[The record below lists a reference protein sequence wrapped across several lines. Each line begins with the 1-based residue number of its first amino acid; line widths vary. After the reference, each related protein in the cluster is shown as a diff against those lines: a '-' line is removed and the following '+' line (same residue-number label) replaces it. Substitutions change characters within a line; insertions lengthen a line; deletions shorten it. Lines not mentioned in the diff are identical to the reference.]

1 MATETRAP
9 HVSGIARAQM
19 PALIIGVIGIAG
31 SIAGFAT
38 NRPEFFKA
46 WLAPFVF
53 WFLIAAGALA
63 VLMLQYVTGGEWGV
77 LIRRPLGAA
86 ARTIPIFLLFAIP
99 LVVGLPDI
107 FVWANPD
114 WAAHEP
120 TMQQALHPGTSV
132 PVGQSWKD
140 AAPTIPQ
147 KSVWLKPGFWIGRL
161 VFYFAL
167 WSFWAW
173 RIRVLSLDFAKTRS
187 PYTELSRRK
196 LSAAGLLMIVLTLTF
211 ASVDWVMS
219 LEPKWYSSMFGIS
232 FTVGAGLSAFAFVTF
247 FLTLLAD
254 NPAMEGVLKPSHFR
268 DLGNL
273 MLAFT
278 MLWAYTNY
286 SQFLLIWYGNIK
298 EETPYYLKRMH
309 GVWGWMAAALVL
321 FHFFLPFFMLLMRA
335 IKDRPKT
342 IAIVTVI
349 LLVMRFVDIYW
360 LVAPAHYGEHFH
372 FSWITIAAFLGIGGL
387 WLWAFIQQ
395 LKGQTIVPIHESWV
409 DEAIREGALTR
420 NA

>member
-1 MATETRAP
+1 MAADP
-9 HVSGIARAQM
+9 QKPAVSGIARAQL
-19 PALIIGVIGIAG
+19 PALVLGIIGLLG
-31 SIAGFAT
+31 SAAGFVM
-38 NRPEFFKA
+38 NRPEFFRA

-86 ARTIPIFLLFAIP
+86 ARTIPLFLL
-99 LVVGLPDI
+99 LGLPI
-107 FVWANPD
+107 AFGLSSIYSWARPE
-114 WAAHEP
+114 AAHDPLLVQKQLWLNP
-120 TMQQALHPGTSV
+120 TGWLVRAL
-132 PVGQSWKD
+132 
-140 AAPTIPQ
+140 I
-147 KSVWLKPGFWIGRL
+147 
-161 VFYFAL
+161 YFAL
-167 WSFWAW
+167 MSLWAW

-196 LSAAGLLMIVLTLTF
+196 WSAAGLLVIVLVLTL

-219 LEPKWYSSMFGIS
+219 LEPKWYSSMFGIA

-254 NPAMEGVLKPSHFR
+254 NDAMKGVLKPTHFR

-278 MLWAYTNY
+278 MLWAYTNF

-309 GVWGWMAAALVL
+309 GVWGWMAAALIL
-321 FHFFLPFFMLLMRA
+321 FHFFLPFFMLLMRS
-335 IKDRPKT
+335 IKDRPRT
-342 IAIVTVI
+342 IAIVTII
-349 LLVMRFVDIYW
+349 LLVMRFVDVYW
-360 LVAPAHYGEHFH
+360 LVAPAHYGENFH
-372 FSWITIAAFLGIGGL
+372 FSWITIFAFLGIGGI

-395 LKGQTIVPIHESWV
+395 LKGQTIIPIHESWV

-420 NA
+420 HA

>member
-1 MATETRAP
+1 MAVVETRPP
-9 HVSGIARAQM
+9 HQAGIARAQM
-19 PALIIGVIGIAG
+19 PALLIGILGLLG
-31 SIAGFAT
+31 SAAGFAM

-63 VLMLQYVTGGEWGV
+63 VLMLQYVTGGEWGL

-86 ARTIPIFLLFAIP
+86 ARTIPLFLLF
-99 LVVGLPDI
+99 GLPI
-107 FVWANPD
+107 AFGLEHIYVWANQD
-114 WAAHEP
+114 YIAHDLL
-120 TMQQALHPGTSV
+120 MQKKQFWLTQNGWLIRALV
-132 PVGQSWKD
+132 
-140 AAPTIPQ
+140 
-147 KSVWLKPGFWIGRL
+147 
-161 VFYFAL
+161 YFVL
-167 WSFWAW
+167 LTLWAW
-173 RIRVLSLDFAKTRS
+173 RIRILSLDFAKTRS

-196 LSAAGLLMIVLTLTF
+196 WSSAGLLMIVFALTF
-211 ASVDWVMS
+211 VSIDWVMS
-219 LEPKWYSSMFGIS
+219 LEPKWYSSMFGIA

-278 MLWAYTNY
+278 MLWAYTNF

-309 GVWGWMAAALVL
+309 GVWGWMALALVV
-321 FHFFLPFFMLLMRA
+321 FHFFLPFFMLLMRS

-342 IAIVTVI
+342 IAIVTII

-360 LVAPAHYGEHFH
+360 LVAPAHYGETFH
-372 FSWITIAAFLGIGGL
+372 FSWITIAAFFGIGGI

-395 LKGQTIVPIHESWV
+395 LKGQTIIPIHESWV

-420 NA
+420 HA